1 MGCSSTSRAA
11 IIILRAATGAR
22 CPRRPPTTTSYRSGS
37 RFSAGL
43 VRFAEK
49 CSRRHNELVQG
60 YAIARVR
67 HLVMFKLTAF
77 NRMYDRRH
85 LSAITRAT
93 RIFVAVVVVLSTMT
107 QHKYVPREHSPRWS
121 ARA

>member
-1 MGCSSTSRAA
+1 
-11 IIILRAATGAR
+11 
-22 CPRRPPTTTSYRSGS
+22 
-37 RFSAGL
+37 L

-49 CSRRHNELVQG
+49 CSRRHHELVQG

-67 HLVMFKLTAF
+67 HLVIFKLVAF

-93 RIFVAVVVVLSTMT
+93 RIFVAVRRSPEHDDSAQIRTTRAQAAVVSTGITPMVFIR
-107 QHKYVPREHSPRWS
+107 Q
-121 ARA
+121 